1 MMQIGKDFNIIHQR
15 TNVRR
20 HMQPQRLMADVD
32 EHRPA
37 TATDDTRTLS
47 ARRATHTPHKQA
59 RHMRMLCA
67 DKATEPPRMRPRG
80 WPTRHFVNS
89 VQHGR
94 NESGRAEGMHGQRS
108 GTPAGGRC
116 RRRSSPRTHA
126 GVLQTP
132 CSRADH
138 LVAHRAASGE
148 IMPAQSCRSG
158 PSSSKHTKHGGS
170 HGLAPPITEPV
181 ISCDLAQK

>member
-67 DKATEPPRMRPRG
+67 DKATEPPRMRPM
-80 WPTRHFVNS
+80 
-89 VQHGR
+89 Q
-94 NESGRAEGMHGQRS
+94 
-108 GTPAGGRC
+108 
-116 RRRSSPRTHA
+116 
-126 GVLQTP
+126 
-132 CSRADH
+132 
-138 LVAHRAASGE
+138 
-148 IMPAQSCRSG
+148 
-158 PSSSKHTKHGGS
+158 
-170 HGLAPPITEPV
+170 GLADAPLLTF
-181 ISCDLAQK
+181 CAARAQ